1 MAETTQTNIAIREV
15 FRVEEDIVAVSAT
28 GLRAR
33 MKEMMALG
41 VAELVLDLSKVR
53 MVDSAGIGLLISAH
67 NSLKKTGGS
76 IEIVNASPEIVELL
90 RSMRMHR
97 HFKISDGR

>member
-15 FRVEEDIVAVSAT
+15 YRVEEDIVASSAT
-28 GLRAR
+28 TLRTR
-33 MKEMMALG
+33 MKDLMALG
-41 VAELVLDLSKVR
+41 VAELVLDLSRVR

-76 IEIVNASPEIVELL
+76 LEITNASPEIVELF

-97 HFKISDGR
+97 HFKISDGK

>member
-1 MAETTQTNIAIREV
+1 MAEPTQTNIATREV
-15 FRVEEDIVAVSAT
+15 FRVEGDIVALSAT
-28 GLRAR
+28 GLRTK

-41 VAELVLDLSKVR
+41 VVELVLDLAKVR

-67 NSLKKTGGS
+67 NSLRKTGGS
-76 IEIVNASPEIVELL
+76 LEIVHANPEILELL

-97 HFKISDGR
+97 HFKISDGK